1 MKKHL
6 TRTLLIYAVLI
17 VAAIYVYPT
26 IGWMMLSDEQRQTRL
41 DMWRQEDSQVE
52 RPAFWD
58 KTVRDFKRWAQ
69 CDRDMVIN
77 LGLDLQGGV
86 QMVVGIDYEKLDPD
100 VRQRRLDQGWDDKTI
115 LDEMQ
120 QQVLQTIERRSSE
133 FGAREPIIQ
142 TMGDRQ
148 IQVQLPGEKD
158 VQRAKDLILRT
169 AYLTFHIVAGPEQT
183 AKVFKDI
190 DDRFDGELL
199 KRLQRPAPGSGG
211 VLQVPQDQ
219 IDFVRELIAKAEAV
233 EGLIPED
240 VMVAFGKK
248 PKPGEAATYGIY
260 LLNKETMMTGDGLT
274 TAVARPNDRAGG
286 SSWMIL
292 FGLDTSSGRVFGER
306 TEANLGKPMA
316 IVVDDVVE
324 SAPVIEGQITTSGSI
339 TGQFS
344 QEEAQDLAIALNSG
358 SLPVPIVEEQTGVV
372 GPRLGQESIRKGI
385 WSAVIGLL
393 VVMVFMPFYYHVAGI
408 IANIGLAVNALLI
421 IGALAYFGATLTLP
435 GIAGLILTIGMA
447 VDANVLIFERIR
459 EEQRNGKS
467 LLASIDGGFA
477 NATSAIMDSN
487 VTTLIAAG
495 VLLQFGSGPIEGFA
509 ITLGIGVCSSVFT
522 ALVVTRAIFDFL
534 GERKL
539 VKNLTMLSVVKAD
552 TSIPFL
558 NYRRMAVIISIAGI
572 VAGLGLFGARGD
584 KNFGVDFTTGTN
596 LVLSLN
602 ADTPIT
608 EAQVRGPLE
617 AADFVEPTVT
627 VYEEAD
633 VKHPNRFM
641 IHLGET
647 GTNVEDGAAES
658 TIAGR
663 VQQALASV
671 VGGDVNNVEIEKE
684 DMVGPTVGRQLKWD
698 ALKAIFYSIAFIIAY
713 LWFRFELR
721 FSVGAVV
728 ALFHDVA
735 ITLGLFALT
744 GRQISLAVVAA
755 ILTIIGYSLNDTI
768 IVYDRIREDMK
779 LLRGRGLSLL
789 EIMNRSINETL
800 SRTLL
805 TSGTTMFVVVIL
817 YFFGGETINDFAF
830 ALILGIIIG
839 TYSSIFIASPVVYF
853 WSRLRGPAKSGAKA
867 DDSGPSSRRR
877 KKKRKDDD
885 SADKAGVENP
895 A

>member
-1 MKKHL
+1 M
-6 TRTLLIYAVLI
+6 IYVVLI

-26 IGWMMLSDEQRQTRL
+26 IGWMTLSDEVRQERL
-41 DMWRQEDSQVE
+41 KTWQTEDSQVE
-52 RPAFWD
+52 RPSFWE
-58 KTVRDFKRWAQ
+58 KNVRGIKRWAQ

-86 QMVVGIDYEKLDPD
+86 QMVVGIDYDKLDPE
-100 VRQRRLDQGWDDKTI
+100 VRQRRLDEGWDDASI

-120 QQVLQTIERRSSE
+120 QQVLRTIERRSSE
-133 FGAREPIIQ
+133 FGAKEPIIQ

-158 VQRAKDLILRT
+158 IDRATELILKT

-183 AKVFKDI
+183 AKVFQDI
-190 DDRFDGELL
+190 DTHFDGDLL
-199 KRLQRPAPGSGG
+199 KRLQRPAPNSGE
-211 VLQVPQDQ
+211 VLQVAQDQ
-219 IDFVRELIAKAEAV
+219 IDYVRDLLRRAGEV

-240 VMVAFGKK
+240 LMVAFSGD
-248 PKPGEAATYGIY
+248 PKPWNPPRYGIY
-260 LLNKETMMTGDGLT
+260 LLRKETIMTGDGLT
-274 TAVARPNDRAGG
+274 SAVARPDERSGG
-286 SSWMIL
+286 SNWQIL
-292 FGLDTSSGRVFGER
+292 FRLDTASGSIFGEG
-306 TEANLGKPMA
+306 TEANIGKPMA
-316 IVVDDVVE
+316 IVVDGVVE
-324 SAPVIEGQITTSGSI
+324 SAPVIQSQITTDGSI
-339 TGQFS
+339 TGRFTR
-344 QEEAQDLAIALNSG
+344 EEAQDLAIALNSG

-372 GPRLGQESIRKGI
+372 GPRLGQESIRKGVS
-385 WSAVIGLL
+385 SAAIGL
-393 VVMVFMPFYYHVAGI
+393 VIVMFFMLFYYRVAGI
-408 IANIGLAVNALLI
+408 IATLGLAVNALLI
-421 IGALAYFGATLTLP
+421 VGALAYFGGTLTLP

-447 VDANVLIFERIR
+447 VDANIIIFERIR
-459 EEQRNGKS
+459 EELRNGKS

-477 NATSAIMDSN
+477 NATSAIMDAN

-509 ITLGIGVCSSVFT
+509 ITLGIGVCASVFT
-522 ALVVTRAIFDFL
+522 ALVVTRAMFDFL

-539 VKNLTMLSVVKAD
+539 VKNLSMMSVVKAD
-552 TSIPFL
+552 IGVPFL
-558 NYRRMAVIISIAGI
+558 NYRRIAIIISCVAI
-572 VAGLGLFGARGD
+572 VAGLGLFGARGE

-602 ADTPIT
+602 AEEKIT

-617 AADFVEPTVT
+617 AAQFVEPTVT
-627 VYEEAD
+627 IYEEAD
-633 VKHPNRFM
+633 VEHPNRFM

-647 GTNVEDGAAES
+647 GTVVEGGTAES

-663 VQQALASV
+663 VQEALAPV
-671 VGGDVNNVEIEKE
+671 VGGDVSKVEIDKV

-698 ALKAIFYSIAFIIAY
+698 ALKAVIYSMFFILAY

-744 GRQISLAVVAA
+744 GRQISLPVVAA
-755 ILTIIGYSLNDTI
+755 VLTVIGYSLNDTI

-779 LLRGRGLSLL
+779 LFRGRGLSLL

-805 TSGTTMFVVVIL
+805 TSATTLFVVLVL
-817 YFFGGETINDFAF
+817 FFFGGETINDFAF
-830 ALILGIIIG
+830 ALIIGILVG

-853 WSRLRGPAKSGAKA
+853 WSQLRPAKSKTKIE
-867 DDSGPSSRRR
+867 DSGPTSRRR
-877 KKKRKDDD
+877 KKRKSDD
-885 SADKAGVENP
+885 STDETGVETP